1 MWARIDNGLAVEFTS
16 EDPSDRFH
24 PDLTW
29 VAVPPSLHSWADT
42 TYVADTEDGLRPPSL
57 DTIKAQARARVA
69 ARRYREQGRGVT
81 VGDRRFH
88 TDQEARANLTG
99 AVVLAREVE
108 ARDGP
113 GSYGAKWKTLDGFII
128 LDLLGL
134 VTVGLHAGAF
144 VQACYDR
151 EDAIGV
157 LLDAATDWAAVV
169 AVHDAEIDTGWPADT
184 A

>member
-1 MWARIDNGLAVEFTS
+1 MWARIDNGFAVEFTS

-24 PDLTW
+24 PDLVW
-29 VAVPPSLHSWADT
+29 VVVPQALHDWADT
-42 TYVADTEDGLRPPSL
+42 AYVADEEDGLRPPSL

-69 ARRYREQGRGVT
+69 ARRYQEQGRGVA
-81 VGDRRFH
+81 VGGMRFH

-108 ARDGP
+108 ARNGP
-113 GSYGAKWKTLDGFII
+113 GSYAAKWKTLDGFTD
-128 LDLLGL
+128 LDLPGL
-134 VTVGLHAGAF
+134 VTVGLQAGAF

-151 EDAIGV
+151 EDAIGL
-157 LLDAATDWAAVV
+157 LLDAAADWTSVV
-169 AVHDAEIDTGWPADT
+169 AVYDAEIDTGWPSST